1 MSDQAF
7 NVSLP
12 ELVAEGYSSYYYSLL
27 ADGYTDDEALLQTQ
41 FYRALKE
48 VQSLQATIAAANAAG
63 GAALAAV
70 PGLQSQ
76 LTFWIG
82 QMQAANGA
90 VSASEHP
97 GAFVSTLSDF
107 SDQAL
112 TIAKQAGAGVAAL
125 PGAAATLVKDL
136 PTVLIFLVLGFGLW
150 LLWKYVLSG
159 SAAGA

>member
-12 ELVAEGYSSYYYSLL
+12 ELIAEGYGAYYYSVLG
-27 ADGYTDDEALLQTQ
+27 DGYSDDEALLQTQ

-48 VQSLQATIAAANAAG
+48 VQALQGTIAAANASG

-90 VSASEHP
+90 VNANEHP
-97 GAFVSTLSDF
+97 SAFATTLSDF

-125 PGAAATLVKDL
+125 PGAAASLVKDL
-136 PTVLIFLVLGFGLW
+136 PTILLLLVLGFVLFIV
-150 LLWKYVLSG
+150 WKYFLAGRASG
-159 SAAGA
+159 A